1 MAEIS
6 RKRRPSTEVREQIV
20 EQVLTLL
27 WEHPLRDITVKMIME
42 RTELSRPS
50 FYIHFN
56 SIPELIQERLGEL
69 EQVMIGTTM
78 PWLASTEEDPEILRA
93 ALSGLVEVVV
103 ENGATFRA
111 VAEAATLDA
120 QLAKTWGDFMAKWDA
135 AVAAR
140 IRTGQELG
148 YFPHIDAERTAFALN
163 RMDAAVLIE
172 AFGRRPQMDPE
183 PILECILQIWT
194 RTLYAAK

>member
-78 PWLASTEEDPEILRA
+78 PWLASTEEDPEILRV
-93 ALSGLVEVVV
+93 ALSGLVGVVA

-135 AVAAR
+135 AVAKAEGKRAR
-140 IRTGQELG
+140 GT
-148 YFPHIDAERTAFALN
+148 
-163 RMDAAVLIE
+163 
-172 AFGRRPQMDPE
+172 
-183 PILECILQIWT
+183 LQG
-194 RTLYAAK
+194 

>member
-1 MAEIS
+1 MAETS

-20 EQVLTLL
+20 TQVLALL

-56 SIPELIQERLGEL
+56 SIPELIEERLGEL
-69 EQVMIGTTM
+69 EQEMIKTAM
-78 PWLASTEEDPEILRA
+78 AWLASTEDDPQILRE
-93 ALSGLVEVVV
+93 ALSGLVGVVF

-120 QLAKTWGDFMAKWDA
+120 RLAKTWGDFMARWDA

-148 YFPHIDAERTAFALN
+148 YFPDIDAERTAFALN
-163 RMDAAVLIE
+163 RMDAAMLIE

-183 PILECILQIWT
+183 PILESMLQIWT